1 MTLKNVHANS
11 RPKTM
16 PEVNFDEDR
25 IDWERRSRHS
35 KERTEAAADVG
46 EDEVIEEDTSTLVR
60 ALSTDFTRNHGKRR
74 KSKHLIM
81 DESSGRM
88 VVRRRRR
95 PNRQFGDWH
104 EEEYE

>member
-1 MTLKNVHANS
+1 MPDLNV
-11 RPKTM
+11 
-16 PEVNFDEDR
+16 DEDR

-35 KERTEAAADVG
+35 KERAEATEDVG
-46 EDEVIEEDTSTLVR
+46 EDEVIEEDTSTLIR
-60 ALSTDFTRNHGKRR
+60 ALSSDYTRNREKRR

-81 DESSGRM
+81 DESSGRV